1 MGFSFFLENISNLS
15 KTSLTLTSSS
25 ELTKEIANNN
35 SRAFKN
41 NFHETEKHVFCF
53 VLQRIKKLIIK
64 PDEIDDVV
72 LRM

>member
-41 NFHETEKHVFCF
+41 NFHETEKHVFFALFCNE
-53 VLQRIKKLIIK
+53 LKN
-64 PDEIDDVV
+64 
-72 LRM
+72 